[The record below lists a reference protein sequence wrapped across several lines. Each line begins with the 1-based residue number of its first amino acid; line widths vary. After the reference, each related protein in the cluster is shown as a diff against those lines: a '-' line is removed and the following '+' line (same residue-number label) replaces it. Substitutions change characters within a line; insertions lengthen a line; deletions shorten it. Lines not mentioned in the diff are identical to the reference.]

1 MIQRI
6 HLPLFLLAVTI
17 AIGIKVAVNEA
28 LELTVTTIN
37 AQVRYNPPE
46 NVMILEEVRQVE
58 VQLRGERSEIA
69 ALTPFNVQVEV
80 SLKDGELGQVDIT
93 EERLIVRGPGDF
105 EVVSK
110 SPNFFTL
117 TVEKVERRILPVRV
131 VLSGE
136 PGAGAITGTPVVR
149 PATAQVEGPRSRV
162 GAVTELTAPV
172 SLDGHAISFDSTVSI
187 VSSDPLVKVVEPR
200 QVEVSIPL
208 EVPGSETPLE
218 GLTQFPPPQE
228 PPDP

>member
-46 NVMILEEVRQVE
+46 NVMILDPVRQVE
-58 VQLRGERSEIA
+58 VQLRGERNEIA

-80 SLKDGELGQVDIT
+80 SLKEGELGQVDIT
-93 EERLIVRGPGDF
+93 DERLIVRGPGDF
-105 EVVSK
+105 EVLSK
-110 SPNFFTL
+110 SPNRLAL
-117 TVEKVERRILPVRV
+117 TVEELERRTLPVRP

-136 PGAGAITGTPVVR
+136 PSAGAIAGTPVAR
-149 PATAQVEGPRSRV
+149 PATAQVEGPRSRLR
-162 GAVTELTAPV
+162 AVNELTAPV
-172 SLDGHAISFDSTVSI
+172 SLDGHAISFNSTVSV
-187 VSSDPLVKVVEPR
+187 VSPDPLVKVVEPR

-208 EVPGSETPLE
+208 EVPGSESPLD
-218 GLTQFPPPQE
+218 GLLEE